1 MWCSHLLHAILQ
13 TSGACFGEVGGYERP
28 NWFARKGAKP
38 EYQYSYQRQN
48 WFEFSAAEHRTVRE
62 AVGIYDVS
70 SFGKFRVTGKDA
82 LATLQRLSCA
92 DVDVPVGGLVYTQW
106 LNERAGIEAD
116 LTIARQADTEFLV
129 MTGVASTYRDG
140 WHLRKHLVGATCV
153 EDLSVAYA
161 CLAIQGP
168 QARAVL
174 AKVTDSDL
182 ANHAFAFATG
192 CLTKVAGV
200 EVWLQRISYTGELG
214 WELLIPASAA
224 PQVYQALWQAG
235 LAEGIC
241 NVGLHAVNSLRLEKG
256 FRHWGHD
263 LGPADNLQQAGL
275 AFTAK
280 PDAKDFIG
288 RAAFLAAKAAGLP
301 ERRLVQFR
309 LHDPEPLL
317 YHHEPVVFDG
327 EIVGYLS
334 SGMYG
339 HSLGSAIGMGYVNL
353 PNLTAEKIR
362 NSSVE
367 IEIARQR
374 FTAEAC
380 LQGFYDPKGSRM
392 RA

>member
-1 MWCSHLLHAILQ
+1 
-13 TSGACFGEVGGYERP
+13 GEVGGYERP
-28 NWFARKGAKP
+28 NWFARNGAKP
-38 EYQYSYQRQN
+38 EYQYSYKRQN
-48 WFEFSAAEHRTVRE
+48 WFEFSAAEHRAVRE
-62 AVGIYDVS
+62 AVGMYDVS
-70 SFGKFRVTGKDA
+70 SFGKFRVTGSDA

-92 DVDVPVGGLVYTQW
+92 DIAVPVGGLVYTQW
-106 LNERAGIEAD
+106 LNTRGGIEAD
-116 LTIARQADTEFLV
+116 LTIARQAEAVFLV
-129 MTGVASTYRDG
+129 MTGVASTYRDS
-140 WHLRKHLVGATCV
+140 WHLRKNLLGDTFV
-153 EDLSVAYA
+153 EDLSAAYA

-168 QARAVL
+168 QARTVL
-174 AKVTDSDL
+174 AKVTDCDL
-182 ANHAFAFATG
+182 SNRAFTFATG

-224 PQVYQALWQAG
+224 PRVYQALWQAG
-235 LAEGIC
+235 LTEDIC

-263 LGPADNLQQAGL
+263 MGPTDNLQQAGL

-280 PDAKDFIG
+280 PEVKDFIG
-288 RAAFLAAKAAGLP
+288 RDVFLATKAVGLP

-317 YHHEPVVFDG
+317 YHHEPIVFD
-327 EIVGYLS
+327 EQIVGYLT

-353 PNLTAEKIR
+353 PNLTAENIR
-362 NSSVE
+362 TGAFE
-367 IEIARQR
+367 IEIARKR
-374 FTAEAC
+374 FTVEAS
-380 LQGFYDPKGSRM
+380 LHGFYDPTGARM